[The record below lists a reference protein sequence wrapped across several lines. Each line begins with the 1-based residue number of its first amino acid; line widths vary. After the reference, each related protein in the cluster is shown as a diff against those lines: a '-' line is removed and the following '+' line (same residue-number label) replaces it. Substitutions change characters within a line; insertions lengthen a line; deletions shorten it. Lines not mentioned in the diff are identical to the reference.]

1 MDTVNYRL
9 EPKNTWSEYRKEHM
23 KFTGKSEEIASMY
36 VEGRLKGSNT
46 KVTSAEDLSSIR

>member
-23 KFTGKSEEIASMY
+23 KFTGKSEEIAGA
-36 VEGRLKGSNT
+36 GRPGTNHGACASDPGL
-46 KVTSAEDLSSIR
+46 